1 MSGNG
6 VTRDK
11 ILAALLVL
19 DNTAHR
25 IVKAIDVYANSKGF
39 DIAIACYLLYFE
51 CRRIL
56 KNKNAFNLINNNKFL
71 FSR

>member
-11 ILAALLVL
+11 ILAAILLL

-25 IVKAIDVYANSKGF
+25 IVDAIDVDANSKGF

-51 CRRIL
+51 CRRLL
-56 KNKNAFNLINNNKFL
+56 KNKKRF
-71 FSR
+71 